1 VGGGGW
7 GYLSESS
14 FAISLVVLRFFT
26 GVSLVSHCASTVL
39 DIISCLRWP
48 VYMIY
53 TTFRELNMF
62 LFQVTP
68 WDFTDR
74 FIISAVKI
82 ELGTL

>member
-1 VGGGGW
+1 MPVLCWTLSLASGG
-7 GYLSESS
+7 L
-14 FAISLVVLRFFT
+14 
-26 GVSLVSHCASTVL
+26 
-39 DIISCLRWP
+39 
-48 VYMIY
+48 YMIY
-53 TTFRELNMF
+53 TTFRELNAF